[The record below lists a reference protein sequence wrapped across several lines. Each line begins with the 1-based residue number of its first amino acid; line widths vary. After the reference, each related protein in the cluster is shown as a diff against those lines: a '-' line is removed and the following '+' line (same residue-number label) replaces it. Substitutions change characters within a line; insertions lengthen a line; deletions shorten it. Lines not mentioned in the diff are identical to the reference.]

1 MMFWRVMRGS
11 EGVRLVGGA
20 GVRGIWGGWAKG
32 CWGGGGKGD
41 GAFLEGR
48 GQDRGFWGRV
58 RALNSLSIKYARDR
72 ERMARLL

>member
-1 MMFWRVMRGS
+1 MRGV
-11 EGVRLVGGA
+11 EGA
-20 GVRGIWGGWAKG
+20 GRWGGV
-32 CWGGGGKGD
+32 KGD

-72 ERMARLL
+72 ERMARPP